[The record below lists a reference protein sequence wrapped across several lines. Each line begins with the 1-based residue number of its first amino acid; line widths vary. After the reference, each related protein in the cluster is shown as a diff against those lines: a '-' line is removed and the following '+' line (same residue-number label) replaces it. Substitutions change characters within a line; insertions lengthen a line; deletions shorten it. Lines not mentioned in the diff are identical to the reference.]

1 MKVSCATTGVSMYLP
16 ATNMLTPHLHYSQFT
31 SAALLFVSALAGV
44 SALQAPNLSGGALG
58 DLTGAL
64 GGASGSGSKDASSAS
79 QPMRRDAD
87 GKFPNV
93 NEAAMN
99 YARELYPNLA
109 NHEARSENGKRQKPA
124 NLAHKVHR
132 RNAED
137 NSKTSDD
144 NRGMCSVG
152 NPVCCNQEVKNEDKK
167 KQLAGLAGVGD
178 LVGSIGLA
186 CQNLPIGIAPIDL
199 SNYCKSSPLCCTH
212 VTQNGLVNL
221 GCINVPIN

>member
-1 MKVSCATTGVSMYLP
+1 MK
-16 ATNMLTPHLHYSQFT
+16 FT
-31 SAALLFVSALAGV
+31 SAALVFVTALAGV
-44 SALQAPNLSGGALG
+44 SALQAPALEGGALG

-64 GGASGSGSKDASSAS
+64 GGGSKMAS
-79 QPMRRDAD
+79 RDEN
-87 GKFPNV
+87 GLFPNV
-93 NEAAMN
+93 NDEALK
-99 YARELYPNLA
+99 YATELYPNLK
-109 NHEARSENGKRQKPA
+109 NHATRSENGSGQKPA
-124 NLAHKVHR
+124 ALVHREHR

-137 NSKTSDD
+137 NSQTSDD

-152 NPVCCNQEVKNEDKK
+152 NPVCCNQEVKNTDAK

-186 CQNLPIGIAPIDL
+186 CQSLPIGIAPISL